1 MLVWVGWGG
10 RPRRELWGRNI
21 QSAPVAAN
29 RIYISYRREDAAYP
43 AGWLFDRLV
52 DHLGAGQVFK
62 DVDSIQP
69 GDDFVEEITAAVG
82 SCAVL
87 LAVIGPRWL
96 TVTGE
101 EGQRRLDDPADF
113 VRLEIEAA
121 FARDVRVIPVLVDGA
136 RMPRIAE
143 LPTSLAQLARR
154 QALELSPSRFGSDT
168 ARLLGVLDRQHEA
181 KAEAEVERK
190 AHEDLTAPGPGRG
203 RAQGGGGGGAKGR
216 DDADRTAG
224 ERADLEAQ
232 EQAMRRAARAS
243 QRVRKSSPSCR
254 SYRRPRSSPHRKL
267 RSGPTWRPRSRPCG
281 GRRGPASGYG
291 NLLACRSY
299 RRPRSSPHRKLRSG
313 PTWRP
318 RSRPCGGRQ
327 GRASGYGKPLVGEL
341 VTYAGQS
348 ALAM

>member
-1 MLVWVGWGG
+1 MVVRLGGAVGHAG
-10 RPRRELWGRNI
+10 ELWGGNMTK
-21 QSAPVAAN
+21 SASVAAN
-29 RIYISYRREDAAYP
+29 RIFISYRREDAAYP

-52 DHLGAGQVFK
+52 DHFGTGQVFK

-121 FARDVRVIPVLVDGA
+121 FGRDVRVIPVLVDGA

-143 LPTSLAQLARR
+143 LPTTLAQLARR

-168 ARLLGVLDRQHEA
+168 TRLLGVLERQREV
-181 KAEAEVERK
+181 KAERK
-190 AHEDLTAPGPGRG
+190 ARE
-203 RAQGGGGGGAKGR
+203 
-216 DDADRTAG
+216 DADRTAREEAVREADAEAQRKAREDADRTAE

-243 QRVRKSSPSCR
+243 QRVRK
-254 SYRRPRSSPHRKL
+254 
-267 RSGPTWRPRSRPCG
+267 
-281 GRRGPASGYG
+281 ASGWPVIPQAEKQSASQAEERTD
-291 NLLACRSY
+291 LEAQEQAM
-299 RRPRSSPHRKLRSG
+299 RRAAAASQRVRK
-313 PTWRP
+313 
-318 RSRPCGGRQ
+318 
-327 GRASGYGKPLVGEL
+327 ASGW
-341 VTYAGQS
+341 
-348 ALAM
+348 